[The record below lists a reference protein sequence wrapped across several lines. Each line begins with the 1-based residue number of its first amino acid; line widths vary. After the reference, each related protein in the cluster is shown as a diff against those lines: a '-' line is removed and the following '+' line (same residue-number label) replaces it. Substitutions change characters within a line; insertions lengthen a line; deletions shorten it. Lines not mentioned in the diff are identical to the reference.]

1 MRISSAILA
10 ITTCLSITGCATQQ
24 HSPVQM
30 ANHFIHNENV
40 TQTTA
45 DTFPAKN
52 PKQVAI
58 YSSEKIPS
66 TPYRVIGV
74 ATVAKHNLLG
84 MQRADTTIHTRM
96 KEIAAA
102 IGGDGI
108 ININNSNEQMQASII
123 QFQKILI

>member
-1 MRISSAILA
+1 MRVSSAILA
-10 ITTCLSITGCATQQ
+10 MTFSLTITGCATQN

-30 ANHFIHNENV
+30 ASHFIHNENV
-40 TQTTA
+40 TQTTT

-74 ATVAKHNLLG
+74 ATVAKRNLLG
-84 MQRADTTIHTRM
+84 VQRADITIHNRM
-96 KEIAAA
+96 KEIAAG

-108 ININNSNEQMQASII
+108 ININHNSEQVQASII